1 MFGCLT
7 LAFTS
12 CDDAMDEITSV
23 IFDRNFAPVDFEANN
38 IGEENATLQWTASSG
53 ATSYTIEVFAD
64 DSLTFE
70 GTPTSTYENLTD
82 TKYVLSQLTYD
93 TKYSARVMAKDAND
107 ASRDSKWSEVYFRT
121 SAQQIFFDVTENDV
135 ADTWAQFSWPAGEA
149 VTSIVATP
157 TAGGTPVS
165 HELTTGEKETGK
177 VKLEGLAPETAY
189 TVTLLNGEK
198 ERGRKNITTIMDL
211 AGATPVHA
219 TADLDFK
226 KLLEEATEGQVFA
239 LFGGTYEIKGIDEE
253 TGEEGILSAVISK
266 SITIKGVYPTNMPV
280 IKGRF
285 EINGA
290 QNLALNNVVLDG
302 SDNATGDQAFNFK
315 ASAATLK
322 VENSEVKNFTK
333 GVVYLA
339 NLDMTVSEITFN
351 NCLIHDIVCAG
362 GDMFD
367 MRTAR
372 VDAFNLKNSTL
383 YNSASGRDFI
393 RMDDASRLGGAP
405 VISVDHCTIDN
416 VANNK
421 SKRLLYIRYA
431 GHTISWTNNIVSNT
445 EAIFSNQSKTAKP
458 AFANNFYFKA
468 NNMKVDKTTDPNS
481 TNVFTDE
488 NGTWDKDP
496 QYGSAE
502 KGDFTIGNDDV
513 KKAGAGDPRWIK

>member
-53 ATSYTIEVFAD
+53 ATSYTLEVFAD
-64 DSLTFE
+64 DSLTFD
-70 GTPTSTYENLTD
+70 GDLTLRYENLTD

-135 ADTWAQFSWPAGEA
+135 ADTWAQFSWPAGED
-149 VTSIVATP
+149 VTTIVATP

-165 HELTTGEKETGK
+165 HELTTDEKETGK

-189 TVTLLNGEK
+189 TVRLLNGEK
-198 ERGRKNITTIMDL
+198 ERGSKNITTIMDL

-239 LFGGTYEIKGIDEE
+239 LFGGTFEIKGIDED

-290 QNLALNNVVLDG
+290 QNFALNNVIVDG
-302 SDNATGDQAFNFK
+302 SANSTGDQAFNFK
-315 ASAATLK
+315 ASATTLK
-322 VENSEVKNFTK
+322 VENSEIKNFTK
-333 GVVYLA
+333 GVMYLA
-339 NLDMTVSEITFN
+339 NLEMTVNEVTFN
-351 NCLIHDIVCAG
+351 NCLIHDILCTG

-372 VDAFNLKNSTL
+372 VDFFNLKNSTL

-393 RMDDASRLGGAP
+393 RMDDAGLGGNP
-405 VISVDHCTIDN
+405 EITVDHCTINN
-416 VANNK
+416 VTNNK
-421 SKRLLYIRYA
+421 SKRLLYVRYPD
-431 GHTISWTNNIVSNT
+431 HKITWTNNIVSNT
-445 EAIFSNQSKTAKP
+445 EAIFSNQSKTNAP
-458 AFANNFYFKA
+458 TFANNFYFNA

-481 TNVFTDE
+481 QNVFTDV
-488 NGTWDKDP
+488 NGTWNKDP
-496 QYGSAE
+496 QYGNAE
-502 KGDFTIGNDDV
+502 NGDFTIGSDDV